1 MNPFPHELQLGDVY
15 FSPWLPV
22 LALSFLLALVTV
34 VLMNK
39 LKISRFFYAHSYVFL
54 AIMVLYMILIDRF
67 WIRF

>member
-22 LALSFLLALVTV
+22 LGLSFLLALVTV
-34 VLMNK
+34 LIMNK
-39 LKISRFFYAHSYVFL
+39 LKISRLFYAHSYVFL

>member
-22 LALSFLLALVTV
+22 LGLAFLLALVTV